1 MKNQEQTTEQMNF
14 VFNEYIVLQI
24 YQHLVALAWQTRTT
38 TYEEIALQFGLP
50 SKGNQL
56 GQTLSP
62 ILGRIFSFCSSK
74 KMPYLTSL
82 VVRKSGP
89 DKDIPGTGF
98 WDLYINHP
106 KANTNWSRSEKR
118 ARTEDLQQEV
128 FSYWKA
134 L

>member
-1 MKNQEQTTEQMNF
+1 MENQEQTTEQMNF

-24 YQHLVALAWQTRTT
+24 YQHLLSLAWQSRTT

-62 ILGRIFSFCSSK
+62 ILGRIFSFCESK
-74 KMPYLTSL
+74 KQPYLTSL

-89 DKDIPGTGF
+89 DKGIPGAGF
-98 WDLYINHP
+98 WELFGVMYSDTP
-106 KANTNWSRSEKR
+106 RSMKR
-118 ARTEDLQQEV
+118 EITENMQESV